1 MVQVREHTLAAYST
15 NIANQCKI
23 VGISVGVPDN
33 AYSFCGSWH
42 KLSKLIL
49 CAVML
54 RGRHRGL
61 PIAIDRAVLLPDEK
75 QDLAEE
81 EDAAI
86 RMERAVSRHTANG
99 DVA

>member
-1 MVQVREHTLAAYST
+1 MVQVCDHTSPAYSM
-15 NIANQCKI
+15 NSANQCKI

-86 RMERAVSRHTANG
+86 RMERAVSRHTTNG
-99 DVA
+99 DVV